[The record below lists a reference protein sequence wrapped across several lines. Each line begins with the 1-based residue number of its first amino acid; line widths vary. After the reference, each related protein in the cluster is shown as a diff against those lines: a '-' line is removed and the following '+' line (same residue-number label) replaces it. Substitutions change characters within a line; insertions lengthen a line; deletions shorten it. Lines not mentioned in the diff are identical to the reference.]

1 MVNYS
6 SVISGWFSASSIDQ
20 LISMFLWG
28 FLFIGVLAMSVKLIR
43 DKVKYKY
50 HGVVQKRRQVDWMT
64 GQPSSKKVEG
74 KAGYFK
80 SNGRPIFRIKYGWMP
95 WHVIDIKKLPDPNY
109 MQDNTAYFLQYNVGE
124 YTQAKMN
131 IDWDTET
138 IKIEP
143 VDSTTKAAAKQEL
156 SDYSFVF
163 AASNKL
169 KENLGIAIMGFLLI
183 AGLIAYYFVNKACTG

>member
-1 MVNYS
+1 MVDYS
-6 SVISGWFSASSIDQ
+6 NIINNWFSAAGINQ
-20 LISMFLWG
+20 FITMFLWG
-28 FLFIGVLAMSVKLIR
+28 FGGIAVIALGAKFIR
-43 DKVKYKY
+43 DKIKYRY

-74 KAGYFK
+74 KAGYFQ

-95 WHVIDIKKLPDPNY
+95 WQVIDIKKLPDPNY
-109 MQDNTAYFLQYNVGE
+109 MQDETAYFLQYNVGE
-124 YTQAKMN
+124 YAQAKMN
-131 IDWDTET
+131 INWETET

-163 AASNKL
+163 SASNKL

-183 AGLIAYYFVNKACTG
+183 AGIIAYYFVNKACHG